1 MSVFIV
7 VWEII
12 KLLVTTIRDIIV
24 WIYLELIPFIVM
36 YIGIPLFILGI
47 LMGISFSAG
56 SLIIMLIFFVAMYFF
71 IKKTVFHNPF

>member
-1 MSVFIV
+1 MSVFVV